1 MISIEIIEGCNFKC
15 YFCAAK
21 DIDKYKFMDI
31 DVFKKAVLEARELGI
46 KTVDMIPSRGD
57 PFLHPHI
64 YEMLDF
70 INEHMEEILIFTNAT
85 PVNVAKLSQCN
96 LSHTI
101 LSISLYGK
109 TTEKFIEL
117 TKTDERMFNK
127 FNKKLR
133 ELDEAGIKY
142 NIERR
147 DEDYEFD
154 THGVAKNDFDA
165 SQKCKFHHI
174 PKILVDGSVTFCRTA
189 WSSNGLSIGNL
200 SNKDL
205 HDLLSDPIRY
215 KFMDSQSICE
225 HACDSYE
232 INCNTKTTFAAIKLM
247 SESRARYLSSHVDT
261 EIRYKKLE
269 NETIQRTES

>member
-1 MISIEIIEGCNFKC
+1 MISIEIIEGCNFNC
-15 YFCAAK
+15 WFCDAK
-21 DIDKYKFMDI
+21 DIDKYTFMDI
-31 DVFKKAVLEARELGI
+31 DVFKRAVLEAKELGI

-57 PFLHPHI
+57 PFIHPNI

-85 PVNVAKLSQCN
+85 PINVEKLSQCN

-127 FNKKLR
+127 FNRKLE

-154 THGVAKNDFDA
+154 THGVARNDFDP

-174 PKILVDGSVTFCRTA
+174 PKILVDGSATFCRTA
-189 WSSNGLSIGNL
+189 WSSNQLSIGNL
-200 SNKDL
+200 SDRDL

-232 INCNTKTTFAAIKLM
+232 IECNTKLTFAAIKLM
-247 SESRARYLSSHVDT
+247 SESRARYLSSHIDT
-261 EIRYKKLE
+261 ETRYEKLE